1 MYLREPIIWIFVRV
15 ISDFALLFFSNWTT
29 CKVAF
34 ANKSSD
40 KLGASDAA
48 KQNGLL
54 MVVIYT

>member
-1 MYLREPIIWIFVRV
+1 V
-15 ISDFALLFFSNWTT
+15 ISDFALLFLSNWTT

-48 KQNGLL
+48 KQREVLL
-54 MVVIYT
+54 VVLYT